1 MTTREGL
8 VLRCSIRNAFILL
21 AGALVLTAPLLA
33 QLQVGDNLN
42 LRLNGTLSAGY
53 NGDYGNQ
60 TSSDHS
66 IGLGGTGTA
75 SGYYY
80 SPNFLAFSATPYYNQ
95 ARDNSSYRSISDA
108 SGVDAQTTL
117 FGGSNFPGSISYS
130 KSYNSEGNYAVPG
143 LANYTT
149 NSSSDTFG
157 ISWSEHVPHLPTL
170 SASFQTSGG
179 HNSIYGTGLTADSS
193 SHSFNLNSS
202 YNWKG
207 FGLGASYY
215 TGASNSQFPEIL
227 AGEQQVSSTDST
239 DHGYTFTASHK
250 LPWNGSAFCN
260 YSNQSVNTSF
270 EGESE
275 NYSVGTFNAAA
286 SFQPTQKFHASFS
299 MSYSNNLSGSI
310 DETVLASGGVVSQSI
325 QSPASHAYDFAAGAG
340 YVPLPF
346 MQVQASAER
355 RTQDYLGN
363 EYGSNTYSGA
373 ANYWHAVL
381 GGNFNTSLSVADTTV
396 DGSSDNS
403 LGLNINTNFNR
414 RFGAWIANGNFNYSQ
429 NAETLLVTY
438 TTSQYGY
445 GGGLRRRW
453 GKVSWSLN
461 AGANRS
467 GLTGLSG
474 TTNQSESASSGI
486 SYGHWAN
493 LGVSYSQSSG
503 NGILTGTGV
512 VTVPVPSPVLPA
524 GSGILFGGH
533 SYSVSVGSSPARR
546 LTISAAYA
554 KSDSSTGSGLTG
566 STNTTSEFNTLV
578 QYQFRKMYLTGGF
591 SQLTQGFTASGTVPQ
606 TISSFYIGVSRWF
619 NFF

>member
-1 MTTREGL
+1 MRAPFDTKCLYSVGRGFSIALCRCLPSFRWATT
-8 VLRCSIRNAFILL
+8 
-21 AGALVLTAPLLA
+21 
-33 QLQVGDNLN
+33 LN

-149 NSSSDTFG
+149 NGSSDTFG

-260 YSNQSVNTSF
+260 YSNQSVNTSYRGRKR
-270 EGESE
+270 E
-275 NYSVGTFNAAA
+275 
-286 SFQPTQKFHASFS
+286 
-299 MSYSNNLSGSI
+299 
-310 DETVLASGGVVSQSI
+310 
-325 QSPASHAYDFAAGAG
+325 
-340 YVPLPF
+340 
-346 MQVQASAER
+346 
-355 RTQDYLGN
+355 
-363 EYGSNTYSGA
+363 
-373 ANYWHAVL
+373 
-381 GGNFNTSLSVADTTV
+381 
-396 DGSSDNS
+396 
-403 LGLNINTNFNR
+403 
-414 RFGAWIANGNFNYSQ
+414 
-429 NAETLLVTY
+429 
-438 TTSQYGY
+438 
-445 GGGLRRRW
+445 
-453 GKVSWSLN
+453 
-461 AGANRS
+461 
-467 GLTGLSG
+467 
-474 TTNQSESASSGI
+474 
-486 SYGHWAN
+486 
-493 LGVSYSQSSG
+493 
-503 NGILTGTGV
+503 
-512 VTVPVPSPVLPA
+512 
-524 GSGILFGGH
+524 LFGGH
-533 SYSVSVGSSPARR
+533 LQRRGIVPANPE
-546 LTISAAYA
+546 ISC
-554 KSDSSTGSGLTG
+554 
-566 STNTTSEFNTLV
+566 FV
-578 QYQFRKMYLTGGF
+578 
-591 SQLTQGFTASGTVPQ
+591 
-606 TISSFYIGVSRWF
+606 
-619 NFF
+619 